1 MYAFVFFQSLIRRG
15 IIGSTCSLTLKVS
28 TVLREK
34 CYDLWRNW
42 IYFMKIEILPPR
54 VQISPIMVLVSSWN
68 GSIPQFH
75 YQSHKFKTHEIWS
88 KHVLY
93 WALFLE
99 ILTTSSLINFTLS
112 RLKFSFI
119 AKINYLVVERLGLE
133 EFAWIFIFQIVCRHA

>member
-15 IIGSTCSLTLKVS
+15 IIGSICSLTLKVS

-34 CYDLWRNW
+34 CYNLWRNW
-42 IYFMKIEILPPR
+42 IYFMKIEILPPH
-54 VQISPIMVLVSSWN
+54 VQISPIMALVSSWN

-75 YQSHKFKTHEIWS
+75 YQSRTFKTQEIWS

-99 ILTTSSLINFTLS
+99 ILTTCSLINFTLS
-112 RLKFSFI
+112 RIKFSFI
-119 AKINYLVVERLGLE
+119 MKINYLVIERLGLE
-133 EFAWIFIFQIVCRHA
+133 GICMNIYFSDCI